1 MAKARGKKSPF
12 KKLIV
17 SIIIGFVAVAFVGS
31 FAYRYVGRQENTVHL
46 AVVNGEPISVAS
58 DSLFANL
65 YRQYYEEERQKD
77 EDAQMTE
84 EKNLEL
90 LRRALDTVIQRTLI
104 LQYAESEGI
113 TVNRETVLKS
123 IVKKGYYRSREK
135 NFDEERYNRTPE
147 SDRQDIFKSEKEQLI
162 INIFFKELFGSIPVS
177 EVEIKSFFQF
187 ADYGKKITYVFLRFD
202 DIPEN
207 TLRAF
212 YDENPKLFEKAHVA
226 HILIKNDEQLAA
238 ELRER
243 VISEPDKFEEIA
255 KSSSEDTTKDKGGD
269 LDWFYRRDMVPEFSE
284 AAFKL
289 HKGEISPI
297 VRTTFGF
304 HIIKALD
311 DVTIEPFEDALYR
324 VKKEYVSEHRD
335 EVEKKVASLS
345 KEFLTA
351 VSVNPEEFEALL
363 SDMDLHTTT
372 TDYITLSGQYIL
384 DEEQKIP
391 LFELM
396 NNQNLIELVY
406 STKIGNV
413 GGPVKTPD
421 GEIIFKVIDEK
432 QFDKAEYEKSKDYIV
447 SIYRNLKENSLF
459 NDWYINELRRSKITD
474 NFNQFFRQEG

>member
-1 MAKARGKKSPF
+1 
-12 KKLIV
+12 
-17 SIIIGFVAVAFVGS
+17 
-31 FAYRYVGRQENTVHL
+31 
-46 AVVNGEPISVAS
+46 
-58 DSLFANL
+58 
-65 YRQYYEEERQKD
+65 
-77 EDAQMTE
+77 
-84 EKNLEL
+84 
-90 LRRALDTVIQRTLI
+90 
-104 LQYAESEGI
+104 
-113 TVNRETVLKS
+113 
-123 IVKKGYYRSREK
+123 
-135 NFDEERYNRTPE
+135 
-147 SDRQDIFKSEKEQLI
+147 
-162 INIFFKELFGSIPVS
+162 
-177 EVEIKSFFQF
+177 
-187 ADYGKKITYVFLRFD
+187 
-202 DIPEN
+202 
-207 TLRAF
+207 
-212 YDENPKLFEKAHVA
+212 
-226 HILIKNDEQLAA
+226 
-238 ELRER
+238 

-269 LDWFYRRDMVPEFSE
+269 LGWFYRRDMVPEFSE

-351 VSVNPEEFEALL
+351 ASVNPEEFEALL
-363 SDMDLHTTT
+363 SDMDLHTMT

-447 SIYRNLKENSLF
+447 SIYRNLKENSMF

-474 NFNQFFRQEG
+474 NLNQFFRQEG